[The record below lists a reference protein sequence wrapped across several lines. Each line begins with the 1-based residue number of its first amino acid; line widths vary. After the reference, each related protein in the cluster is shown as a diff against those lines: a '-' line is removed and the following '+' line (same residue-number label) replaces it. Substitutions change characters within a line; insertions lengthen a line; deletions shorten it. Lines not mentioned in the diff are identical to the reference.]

1 MKKLGC
7 KGLLLLGS
15 MLVCGGTLQ
24 AQYLRSS
31 YFMEGTSARL
41 QLNPGLQPTKGYFNV
56 PLLGSFNMSASSNV
70 LGTSDIID
78 IVGSGSALY
87 SNDNLF
93 NRLKDDNRLNINLNT
108 DILSFGWYSGKG
120 FWSVNAGLR
129 ADFGAALAK
138 DMFSMM
144 RTMNGFSL
152 EDIAGTKQSYNMSN
166 QTLNMKMYAEVGL
179 GYSRRITEKLTV
191 GARVKVLL
199 GLARAEMNVNQFDLN
214 LDVPDLNRYAST
226 SRGELSPEDWYGA
239 HYDYAADGNVITTLK
254 GGGMTFERDEYGNDM
269 ISGFDLEAGD
279 LGIAGSGFGIDLGA
293 SYKVWDNLTVSAS
306 ILDLGFL
313 KWKESETTVATVT
326 GGDDVTI
333 DATNYDRYIGGDF
346 LSFER
351 FDFKK
356 GSPEK
361 VKTKTRLYS
370 TLLLAGEYG
379 LLNNKVSVGAMYTA
393 RFVQPKAL
401 NELTFLATVRPKSWL
416 NAAISYSPIQAGGKS
431 IGLAV
436 KLGPLSVGTDYMFFG
451 SNSRSVNG
459 FLGISFPLG
468 GSQKPFSEL

>member
-1 MKKLGC
+1 MGKLGY
-7 KGLLLLGS
+7 KGLLLLGGMM
-15 MLVCGGTLQ
+15 MLGEAAQ

-41 QLNPGLQPTKGYFNV
+41 QLNPGLQPTKGYFNM
-56 PLLGSFNMSASSNV
+56 PIIGSFNMSASSNV

-78 IVGSGSALY
+78 LMDSGSDLY
-87 SNDNLF
+87 SNDKLF
-93 NRLKDDNRLNINLNT
+93 DRLKADNRLNVNLNT
-108 DILSFGWYSGKG
+108 DILSFGWYRGKG
-120 FWSVNAGLR
+120 FWSVNVGLR

-144 RTMNGFSL
+144 RTMNGFAL
-152 EDIAGTKQSYNMSN
+152 EDVAGTNQSYSLSN
-166 QTLNMKMYAEVGL
+166 QTLNMKAYAEIGL

-191 GARVKVLL
+191 GGRVKVLL
-199 GLARAEMNVNQFDLN
+199 GLARAEMNINQFDLN
-214 LDVPDLNRYAST
+214 LDVPNPQYANYADYE
-226 SRGELSPEDWYGA
+226 SRGELSPSDWYGS
-239 HYDYAADGNVITTLK
+239 HYDYSANGNVITTLK
-254 GGGMTFERDEYGNDM
+254 GGGMTFDNDGM
-269 ISGFDLEAGD
+269 IDNFDLDAGD

-313 KWKESETTVATVT
+313 KWKESETTVATVS
-326 GGDDVTI
+326 GEAHETI
-333 DATNYDRYIGGDF
+333 DASNYNRYIGGDF

-351 FDFKK
+351 FDFEE

-379 LLNNKVSVGAMYTA
+379 LLNNKLSVGAMYTA
-393 RFVQPKAL
+393 RFAEPKTL
-401 NELTFLATVRPKSWL
+401 NELTFLATFRPKNWL
-416 NAAISYSPIQAGGKS
+416 NAAISYSPIQASGKS

-436 KLGPLSVGTDYMFFG
+436 KLGPLFVGTDYMFFG
-451 SNSRSVNG
+451 GNSKSVNG

-468 GSQKPFSEL
+468 GKAKPFSEL

>member
-1 MKKLGC
+1 MGKLGY
-7 KGLLLLGS
+7 KGLLLLGGMM
-15 MLVCGGTLQ
+15 MLGGAAQ

-41 QLNPGLQPTKGYFNV
+41 QLNPGLQPTKGYFNM
-56 PLLGSFNMSASSNV
+56 PIIGSFNMSASSNV

-78 IVGSGSALY
+78 LMDSGSDLY
-87 SNDNLF
+87 SNDKLF
-93 NRLKDDNRLNINLNT
+93 DRLKADNRLNVNLNT
-108 DILSFGWYSGKG
+108 DILSFGWYRGKG
-120 FWSVNAGLR
+120 FWSVNVGLR

-144 RTMNGFSL
+144 RTMNGFAL
-152 EDIAGTKQSYNMSN
+152 EDVAGTNQSYSLSN
-166 QTLNMKMYAEVGL
+166 QTLNMKAYAEVGL

-191 GARVKVLL
+191 GGRVKVLL
-199 GLARAEMNVNQFDLN
+199 GLARAEMNINQFDLS
-214 LDVPDLNRYAST
+214 LDVPNPQYTNYADYE
-226 SRGELSPEDWYGA
+226 SRGELSPSDWYGKG
-239 HYDYAADGNVITTLK
+239 YSYAAEGNVITTLK
-254 GGGMTFERDEYGNDM
+254 GGGMTFDNDGM
-269 ISGFDLEAGD
+269 IDDFDLDAGD

-313 KWKESETTVATVT
+313 KWKESETTVATVS
-326 GGDDVTI
+326 GGDEVTI
-333 DATNYDRYIGGDF
+333 NSENYDRYIGGDF

-351 FDFKK
+351 FDFEE

-379 LLNNKVSVGAMYTA
+379 LLNNKLSVGAMYTA
-393 RFVQPKAL
+393 RFAEPKTL
-401 NELTFLATVRPKSWL
+401 NELTFLATFRPKNWL
-416 NAAISYSPIQAGGKS
+416 NAAISYSPIQASGKS

-436 KLGPLSVGTDYMFFG
+436 KLGPLFVGTDYMFFG
-451 SNSRSVNG
+451 GNSKSVNG

-468 GSQKPFSEL
+468 GKAKPFSEL